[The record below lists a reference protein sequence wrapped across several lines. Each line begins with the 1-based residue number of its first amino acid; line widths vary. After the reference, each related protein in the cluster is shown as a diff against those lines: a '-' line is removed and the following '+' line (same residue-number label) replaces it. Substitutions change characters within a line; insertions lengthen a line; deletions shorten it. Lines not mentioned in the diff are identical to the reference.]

1 MDYHLKIN
9 EEPITVSV
17 IPGDE
22 KTTRIAIGDR
32 VYDVTGTRMNGHHL
46 HMWVNGKGENVF
58 VERNGSGK
66 NIIIKG
72 TCHTVDD
79 MDHPTVSSRSRKKSS
94 GIPDVVTP
102 PMPSLVVAVL
112 VAEGASVVKGQGLV
126 VISAMKMET
135 TLAAPYD
142 GTVKEI
148 RTAIGEKVNPGDV
161 LVEVERFN
169 NE

>member
-9 EEPITVSV
+9 EEPVTVSV
-17 IPGDE
+17 IQGDE
-22 KTTRIAIGDR
+22 NTTRIAIGDR
-32 VYDVTGTRMNGHHL
+32 IYDVTGTRMDSHRL
-46 HMWVNGKGENVF
+46 HMWINGKGENAF

-66 NIIIKG
+66 NIIING
-72 TCHTVDD
+72 ACHTVDD
-79 MDHPTVSSRSRKKSS
+79 MDHPSLTSKSRKKSM
-94 GIPDVVTP
+94 GIPDSVTP

-112 VAEGASVVKGQGLV
+112 VAEGVSVVKGQGLV
-126 VISAMKMET
+126 VVSAMKMET

-161 LVEVERFN
+161 LVEIERLN